1 MVEPPLETPTPSSP
15 DKIGVQSGPTTT
27 TSATPRILIVED
39 EKDYRDILTE
49 RLELE
54 KFTVL
59 QAENGQVGLDLLKN
73 QNVDLILLD
82 MLMPKVDGVTFLY
95 KLKTDLNKQIP
106 VIILT
111 NLDVAAYPEGIAGYL
126 VKANS
131 TLDEV
136 VEKIKT
142 CLGITPK
149 LANI

>member
-1 MVEPPLETPTPSSP
+1 MVTSSSDTPIPL
-15 DKIGVQSGPTTT
+15 VT
-27 TSATPRILIVED
+27 TSNPPKILIAED

-49 RLELE
+49 RLQME

-59 QAENGQVGLDLLKN
+59 QAENGQVALDLLKN
-73 QNVDLILLD
+73 QDVDLILLD
-82 MLMPKVDGVTFLY
+82 MQMPQVDGVTFLY

-111 NLDVAAYPEGIAGYL
+111 NFATAAYPEGIAGYI

-142 CLGITPK
+142 LGITPK
-149 LANI
+149 